1 MENTV
6 LLVDDERNILN
17 SLERALR
24 REGYRILTAESGP
37 EGLVHVRNNK
47 VALVISDH
55 RMPGMDGAEFLSKV
69 KEASP
74 ETVRFML
81 TGYAELKAVVSAI
94 NKGEVSRYITKPWN
108 DDELKAAAKEAVER
122 FNLVEENRKL
132 SEVVKEQ
139 NLALKDLNANL
150 EKKVEEKTRK
160 IRENF
165 FAFVKIFSSMMELYD
180 HNVGGRSRRVAA
192 MARRLSAKMGL
203 DGPDGELIE
212 IAALLHNIGLIG
224 LPREMIDRDEDLLT
238 ADERELLLHS
248 PKVSQDLLSTVD
260 TLRQAGIIIRGCM
273 ERFDGKGWPDGL
285 KGEEIHIG
293 SQIIA
298 ISAFYDR
305 YRHGAK
311 RLAPKEIILKLMEEK
326 GRAFD
331 PAVADAFFGFL
342 GEWLEEERAFESEI
356 DGPEIMRYHI
366 TGIRAG
372 MVLAENLTTTKGRLL
387 VTKGTVMTE
396 ALIER
401 VLKFHQVEPVADCAC
416 LVRSSAR
423 A

>member
-24 REGYRILTAESGP
+24 RDGYRILTAENG
-37 EGLVHVRNNK
+37 EDGLVQIKGNR

-81 TGYAELKAVVSAI
+81 TGFAELKAVVSAI
-94 NKGEVSRYITKPWN
+94 NRGEAARYLTKPWN
-108 DDELKAAAKEAVER
+108 DEELKAAAKEAVER
-122 FNLVEENRKL
+122 FNLVEENRRL
-132 SEVVKEQ
+132 EAVTRQQ
-139 NLALKDLNANL
+139 NAALKDLNANL
-150 EKKVEEKTRK
+150 EKKVEEKTKK

-165 FAFVKIFSSMMELYD
+165 FSFVKIFSNVMELYD
-180 HNVGGRSRRVAA
+180 HNVGGRSRRIAA

-203 DGPDGELIE
+203 DGSDGELIE
-212 IAALLHNIGLIG
+212 TAALLHNIGLIG

-238 ADERELLLHS
+238 TEERELLVHF

-260 TLRQAGIIIRGCM
+260 TLRQAGVIIRGCM

-305 YRHGAK
+305 FRHGAK
-311 RLAPKEIILKLMEEK
+311 RLAPKEIVLKLMEEK
-326 GRAFD
+326 GKAFD
-331 PAVADAFFGFL
+331 PVVADAFFGFL
-342 GEWLEEERAFESEI
+342 GEWLDEERAFESAI
-356 DGPEIMRYHI
+356 DGPEVMRYHI

-372 MVLAENLTTTKGRLL
+372 MVLSQNLTTTKGRIL

-401 VLKFHQVEPVADCAC
+401 VLKFHQIEPVADCAC

>member
-1 MENTV
+1 MENTI
-6 LLVDDERNILN
+6 LLVDDERSLLD
-17 SLERALR
+17 SLERALGG
-24 REGYRILTAESGP
+24 EGYTILKAGSGV
-37 EGLVHVRNNK
+37 EGLRQIMRNR
-47 VALVISDH
+47 VSLVIADL
-55 RMPGMDGAEFLSKV
+55 RMPSMDCAEFLAKV
-69 KEASP
+69 KEAYQDA
-74 ETVRFML
+74 VRFVLAGNADMKD
-81 TGYAELKAVVSAI
+81 AAALKKCDAA
-94 NKGEVSRYITKPWN
+94 RYIIKPWN
-108 DDELKAAAKEAVER
+108 DDELKGAVKDALGR
-122 FNLVEENRKL
+122 FNLVAENRKL
-132 SEVVKEQ
+132 SEVVKKQ
-139 NLALKDLNANL
+139 DLALKDLSANL

-160 IRENF
+160 IKENF
-165 FAFVKIFSSMMELYD
+165 FAFVKIFSNMMELYD

-192 MARRLSAKMGL
+192 MARRLSAKMGF
-203 DGPDGELIE
+203 DGSDGELIE
-212 IAALLHNIGLIG
+212 TSALLHNIGLIG

-238 ADERELLLHS
+238 ADERELLLHF
-248 PKVSQDLLSTVD
+248 PKVSQDLLSSVD

-305 YRHGAK
+305 FRHGAK
-311 RLAPKEIILKLMEEK
+311 RLTPREILIKIMEER
-326 GRAFD
+326 GRSFD

-372 MVLAENLTTTKGRLL
+372 MVLAENLTSARGRLL